1 LPAKGRGMVYIVTLI
16 PGDGIGP
23 EVTAAAKTVIDAAG
37 IDIEWEIQEAGEAG
51 IARCGSPLAD
61 EVIDSIKRNKVAL
74 KGPLTT
80 PVGSGFRSSN
90 AALRRNLD
98 LYINLRPIKSYKGIP
113 GPYQNIDLVVVRE
126 NTEDLYLGIEHMVGE
141 GAAESIKI
149 ITRKGSERI
158 VRYAFE
164 YAKKND
170 RKKVTAVHMAS
181 IMKYTDGLFL
191 ETAREVAA
199 QYPEIEFDDLMVDN
213 MAMQLVR
220 RPDLYDVLVMPNL
233 YGDILSDLCAGL
245 VGGLGVAPGAN
256 IGDKLAVFEPMHGTV
271 PKYAGMNCAN
281 PMAMILSGILMLEY
295 LGEFSAA
302 ERARGALQ
310 EVLIEGKTLTKDLG
324 GTATT
329 AEFGRAVAD
338 RM

>member
-1 LPAKGRGMVYIVTLI
+1 MVYIVTLI

-23 EVTAAAKTVIDAAG
+23 EVAAAAKTVIDAAG

-51 IARCGSPLAD
+51 IARCGSPLSD
-61 EVIDSIKRNKVAL
+61 DVIDSIKRNKVAL

-90 AALRRNLD
+90 IALRQKLD
-98 LYINLRPIKSYKGIP
+98 LYINLRPIRSYEGIP
-113 GPYQNIDLVVVRE
+113 GPYQNIDLVVIRE

-141 GAAESIKI
+141 DAAESIKI

-213 MAMQLVR
+213 VAMQLVKK
-220 RPDLYDVLVMPNL
+220 PELYDVLVMPNL

-245 VGGLGVAPGAN
+245 VGGLGVVPGAN
-256 IGDKLAVFEPMHGTV
+256 IGDKLAVFEPMHGSV

-302 ERARGALQ
+302 ERARRALQ

-324 GTATT
+324 GNATT
-329 AEFGRAVAD
+329 AEFGRAVAE
-338 RM
+338 RI